1 MITRKAIFFL
11 ALASII
17 QASDDSEAPDNKKS
31 SIRFTP
37 SVIDSYREK
46 VQKMF
51 YHAYNG
57 YLDHAFPLD
66 ELKPITCVGQDTW
79 GSFSLSLI
87 DALDTLLVMGNT
99 TEFRRA
105 VSLVLEKARDDAN
118 VNVSVFETNIRV
130 VGGLISAHMLAG
142 RHKGNLNFTRNI
154 TKPS

>member
-1 MITRKAIFFL
+1 MIIRKAVYFL
-11 ALASII
+11 LLITTAC
-17 QASDDSEAPDNKKS
+17 SED
-31 SIRFTP
+31 IRNDEPNTKFTP
-37 SVIDSYREK
+37 KVISQYREK
-46 VQKMF
+46 VRRMF
-51 YHAYNG
+51 YHAYDG
-57 YLDHAFPLD
+57 YLNHAFPLD

-105 VSLVLEKARDDAN
+105 VSLVLEKVRDDAN

-142 RHKGNLNFTRNI
+142 RHKGERRR
-154 TKPS
+154 S